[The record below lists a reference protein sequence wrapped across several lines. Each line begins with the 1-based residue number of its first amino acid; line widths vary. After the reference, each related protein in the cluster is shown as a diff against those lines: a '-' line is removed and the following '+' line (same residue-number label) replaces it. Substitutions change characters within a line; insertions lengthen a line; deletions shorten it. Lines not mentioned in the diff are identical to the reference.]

1 MKLSDLKSEDKIHLA
16 FKSDTVTVI
25 AAPNGGKAIAIA
37 HIEATFVGWENCP
50 VLGVKVLRCA
60 METGSGNRNEW
71 TFPVRDV
78 FIGAPGEIKA
88 IRPALIS

>member
-1 MKLSDLKSEDKIHLA
+1 MKLSDLKPEDKIHLA

-37 HIEATFVGWENCP
+37 HIEATFIGWENCP

-71 TFPVRDV
+71 TFPIKDV
-78 FIGAPGEIKA
+78 FIGAPGMIKVA
-88 IRPALIS
+88 SPVVLS